1 MARPYRTRKN
11 RLQGLRKKLGLTKK
25 CPNGYILRAPYKR
38 KFSNS
43 VKQSG
48 YNVRHGNKV
57 VRVYPAS
64 TDSVLV
70 EASCVKDK
78 GLPGKGVTSGKGI
91 GPLHEGELSRY
102 GYNIH
107 ASESVRRAA
116 LKKAILVYGPLGV
129 FRKLNAVAN
138 LTHRTAPE
146 AFHIFDSDRRWV
158 QKNYTLKVRR

>member
-1 MARPYRTRKN
+1 MAKPYKTRKN

-25 CPNGYILRAPYKR
+25 CPKGYILRAPYKR

-43 VKQSG
+43 VKQNG
-48 YNVRHGNKV
+48 YNVTHGNKV
-57 VRVYPAS
+57 VRVYPAA
-64 TDSVLV
+64 TESVLV
-70 EASCVKDK
+70 EASCIKDK
-78 GLPGKGVTSGKGI
+78 GLPGKGVASGKGI

-107 ASESVRRAA
+107 ASETVRRAA

-146 AFHIFDSDRRWV
+146 AFHVFDMDRKWV
-158 QKNYTLKVRR
+158 QKNYTMKQRK